1 MARKPAIWYLNAVRR
16 ALLAAA
22 PSLADPDDAW
32 ARQRLTAAEYALFE
46 RLPPEERNHGVAVA
60 KCLAKA
66 RPDDRDLLAA
76 ALLHDIGKLGT
87 PRGAVVRAL
96 THVLP
101 PSGAASEPRLE
112 GLAGARQAR
121 VHHAA
126 YGAELLRRAGSSAR
140 VVELVARHHS
150 GADPD
155 RHAGRAPARGVG
167 PGAGR
172 DAGADPGS
180 ESGLA
185 PDLAALEEC
194 DERT

>member
-1 MARKPAIWYLNAVRR
+1 MARKPAIWYLNAARR
-16 ALLAAA
+16 TLLAAA

-32 ARQRLTAAEYALFE
+32 ARQRLAPAEYALFE
-46 RLPPEERNHGVAVA
+46 RLPPEERTHGVAVA

-76 ALLHDIGKLGT
+76 ALLHDVGKLGT

-101 PSGAASEPRLE
+101 PSGAAPEPRLD

-140 VVELVARHHS
+140 VVALVARHHAV
-150 GADPD
+150 ADPG
-155 RHAGRAPARGVG
+155 RHAARAPALGVA

-172 DAGADPGS
+172 DAGPDP

-185 PDLAALEEC
+185 SDLAALEEC

>member
-32 ARQRLTAAEYALFE
+32 ARQRLTAAEHALFE

-155 RHAGRAPARGVG
+155 RHAGRAPARCVG

>member
-1 MARKPAIWYLNAVRR
+1 MARKPAIWFLNAARR

-32 ARQRLTAAEYALFE
+32 ARRRLAPAEYALFE
-46 RLPPEERNHGVAVA
+46 RLPPEERAHGVEVA

-66 RPDDRDLLAA
+66 RPDDHELLAA
-76 ALLHDIGKLGT
+76 ALLHDVGKLGT

-101 PSGAASEPRLE
+101 PSDAAPEPRLA

-121 VHHAA
+121 VHHAD

-140 VVELVARHHS
+140 VVELVARHHAAA
-150 GADPD
+150 GPG
-155 RHAGRAPARGVG
+155 RHAGRAPARGVA

-172 DAGADPGS
+172 AAGPDPDGR
-180 ESGLA
+180 LA
-185 PDLAALEEC
+185 SDLAALEEC
-194 DERT
+194 DART